1 MKSICLTI
9 WSNMSSCDN
18 TCTKQHQHYFPSWFA
33 YKHKQWHR
41 VCSAKVMLLFK
52 CHLFWYPIYM
62 TIYHS
67 KWVPLDMTHGDVF
80 VVYIIYTDTAQLW
93 LLLFILWWYWIFLST
108 YTRFTWLN
116 LSQNIDYVITVMINI
131 YSTPMYSNCWLIV
144 SFSVALFS
152 SNGVNILPT

>member
-1 MKSICLTI
+1 MITHAQSNTNIIFLPDLHINTNNDIVFVLQKSCYCLNVI
-9 WSNMSSCDN
+9 
-18 TCTKQHQHYFPSWFA
+18 F
-33 YKHKQWHR
+33 
-41 VCSAKVMLLFK
+41 L
-52 CHLFWYPIYM
+52 YPIYM

-80 VVYIIYTDTAQLW
+80 VVYIIHTDTAQLW

-152 SNGVNILPT
+152 SNAVNILPT